1 MCKISAILAHKVA
14 SERVDALKCSAVW
27 CAFSLKQSLQY
38 DTMMYIFPK
47 AKQCNPRLPSVRL
60 GAARRC
66 TYFLDY
72 CPTIDKLSSL
82 LYSLI
87 FSSSTSSLIEDT
99 SNIRYFF
106 LHQWTCKKR
115 AGTWFVPQ
123 APRHLC
129 LMSKDTIEHFK
140 TVGFRSFSGIS
151 AFIHQ
156 ALEVAKEKLQKKWPR
171 LLKNFKN
178 I

>member
-1 MCKISAILAHKVA
+1 MCKISATQAHKVD

-60 GAARRC
+60 GAPRRC

-87 FSSSTSSLIEDT
+87 FSSSTSWEVD
-99 SNIRYFF
+99 
-106 LHQWTCKKR
+106 CKVVDDSEGGSR
-115 AGTWFVPQ
+115 AAKQKPETVP
-123 APRHLC
+123 
-129 LMSKDTIEHFK
+129 
-140 TVGFRSFSGIS
+140 
-151 AFIHQ
+151 
-156 ALEVAKEKLQKKWPR
+156 
-171 LLKNFKN
+171 
-178 I
+178 